1 MLYGS
6 MPRPGSLAALSF
18 GVLAIAA
25 CGTGSTSTPR
35 PTPTPTPTSHSTAS
49 QISAIGSTG
58 STCKQFSTGTL
69 SELTQIRYTKS
80 GTKVAHVAPPT
91 FDYWVKLAS
100 ASSQVTTLTVIETT
114 HGASTTVTSTG
125 GDVFSAAEGGGT
137 CVVVSNSV
145 SDVAGVTHVSF
156 AGTKGATYF
165 VQVHYS
171 AAPFVGQTLTP
182 GGVSLT
188 VSTKEVTGSSSD
200 LTFSSG

>member
-1 MLYGS
+1 M
-6 MPRPGSLAALSF
+6 SF

-25 CGTGSTSTPR
+25 CGKGSTS
-35 PTPTPTPTSHSTAS
+35 TPTPTPTSHSTAA
-49 QISAIGSTG
+49 QVSAIVSTG

-80 GTKVAHVAPPT
+80 GNKIARVAPPT

-100 ASSQVTTLTVIETT
+100 APSQVTTLTVVETT

-125 GDVFSAAEGGGT
+125 GDVFSADESGGT

-145 SDVAGVTHVSF
+145 SFVAGVTRVSF

-171 AAPFVGQTLTP
+171 AAPFVGQALTP
-182 GGVSLT
+182 GNVSLT
-188 VSTKEVTGSSSD
+188 VSTSEVTGSSND
-200 LTFSSG
+200 LPLSSG